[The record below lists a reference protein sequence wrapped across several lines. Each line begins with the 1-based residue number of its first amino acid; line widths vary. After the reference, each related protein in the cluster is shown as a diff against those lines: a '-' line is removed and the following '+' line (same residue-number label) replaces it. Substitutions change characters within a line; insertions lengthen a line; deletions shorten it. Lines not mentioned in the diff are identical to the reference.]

1 MASRATPQEGD
12 ENATGKSQGWIRGTT
27 CIRQVEGGGRASAR
41 EGSHSLG
48 GHGLLLEGDEG
59 HPQRPLLDPALLLR
73 DPLGQPVLQARVV
86 SDGVLLPADTP
97 PR

>member
-1 MASRATPQEGD
+1 MPPANRRDGSAGPPASDR
-12 ENATGKSQGWIRGTT
+12 WR
-27 CIRQVEGGGRASAR
+27 GGRASAR